1 MNKASKE
8 YVSKQNH
15 PKDQSG
21 SGNSISDN
29 GTNIDCTY
37 IESAQKFN
45 RNSRSSDSDS
55 LTKNP
60 VSRGFIALIRWYQ
73 RTISAGT
80 PRRCK
85 YQPTCSQY
93 AVEAIQK
100 HGSIKGT
107 LLSSWRILRCNPWS
121 KGGVDWVPERGQ
133 WPKKPMGLT
142 ELMEYR
148 KQQSL
153 DLDAAS
159 NQQD

>member
-8 YVSKQNH
+8 YASKQNS
-15 PKDQSG
+15 PKDQG
-21 SGNSISDN
+21 RSGNSVSET
-29 GTNIDCTY
+29 GTNID
-37 IESAQKFN
+37 SAQKLDS
-45 RNSRSSDSDS
+45 NSRLSDSDS
-55 LTKNP
+55 LKKNP
-60 VSRGFIALIRWYQ
+60 VSHVFIALIQWYQ

-100 HGSIKGT
+100 HGPIKGT